1 MAGRKARREPAV
13 AAGPA
18 PASKDE
24 GSRSSRPT
32 SARRRKRGAA
42 GGRALR
48 RLFYWSLV
56 LGLWAVIGAIGAV
69 AFVVST
75 LPPIQS
81 LEVPKRPPTVEIV
94 GIDGRPLVLRGEMSG
109 TDVPIKELPAYLP
122 KAFIAI
128 EDRRFYGHFGA
139 DPIGLARAL
148 VANVLR
154 RGVSQ
159 GGSTLTQ
166 QLAKNLFL
174 SGERSLLRK
183 GQEAI
188 LTAMLEAAMDKRR
201 IFEIYLNVAEWGE
214 NVFGAEAAARHY
226 FGVDAAALEPEQAAR
241 LAAML
246 PRPRYYDRNRDSGY
260 LESYS
265 ESILEQMPAAQI
277 P

>member
-1 MAGRKARREPAV
+1 MRLLVSLWKMFSYTAGTAVIVLAVYEFWFLAQILYWVEHNPATTRVMDARLE
-13 AAGPA
+13 
-18 PASKDE
+18 
-24 GSRSSRPT
+24 
-32 SARRRKRGAA
+32 
-42 GGRALR
+42 ALR
-48 RLFYWSLV
+48 QNKRSGPLDQKWVDYQRISIHLKR
-56 LGLWAVIGAIGAV
+56 AIIIAED
-69 AFVVST
+69 AKFVDHEGFDWEG
-75 LPPIQS
+75 IQ
-81 LEVPKRPPTVEIV
+81 
-94 GIDGRPLVLRGEMSG
+94 
-109 TDVPIKELPAYLP
+109 
-122 KAFIAI
+122 
-128 EDRRFYGHFGA
+128 
-139 DPIGLARAL
+139 RAMGK
-148 VANVLR
+148 NLR
-154 RGVSQ
+154 RGKIVA
-159 GGSTLTQ
+159 GGSTITQ

-246 PRPRYYDRNRDSGY
+246 PRPRYYDRNRSSVY
-260 LESYS
+260 LENYS